1 MTLILEAPDL
11 EAIAAVA
18 LRNAAISGV
27 GSRVYSSI
35 PRDPTYPLITVTRIG
50 GIPAVREYL
59 DTASI
64 QIDVWGGT
72 KSEAHDIAAR
82 ARVVLLTIAGTLIT
96 SPVRAW
102 ISAVEDSL
110 GLSWLPDSVTGRD
123 RYVFG
128 VEMYG
133 RVS

>member
-1 MTLILEAPDL
+1 MTLILEAPDM
-11 EAIAAVA
+11 EAVAAVA
-18 LRNAAISGV
+18 LRSASITGV
-27 GSRVYSSI
+27 GTRVYSSI
-35 PRDPTYPLITVTRIG
+35 PRDPTYPLITVSRIG
-50 GIPAVREYL
+50 GIPAVREAL
-59 DTASI
+59 DTANI

-82 ARVVLLTIAGTLIT
+82 ARVVLLTLAGTLIT

-110 GLSWLPDSVTGRD
+110 GLTWQPDAVTGRD
-123 RYVFG
+123 RYIFG

-133 RVS
+133 RAA